1 MWTWKIEMAQPLL
14 TKSQITRILSLR
26 DKVYFDK
33 KEVVLDKWQIQKP
46 CITSFLKQKKNN

>member
-26 DKVYFDK
+26 DKVYFNK